1 MPDRVEETRMGAEEG
16 ASDSE
21 LRRVRAQY
29 ERSFDAGQTIF
40 EPGDPARELYIVQ
53 QGEVDVLRPT
63 GSGTRPV
70 DRVKPGEFFGE
81 MSVVLGGRRSVRAV
95 AVSDARVLEID
106 RETFQ
111 NMCLERPEIALR
123 VIERLTVRVLQLEER
138 MGTLAVTE
146 LIRSVVSHLIEAA
159 SPEGDGHL
167 VDTSLRDI
175 AQRSGLSMLDAHR
188 AVQEL
193 IDLKLVRLEQDVLR
207 VPDLE
212 ALRGYPDAA

>member
-1 MPDRVEETRMGAEEG
+1 MGEVQEA
-16 ASDSE
+16 DPE

-29 ERSFDAGQTIF
+29 ERSFGAGETIF

-53 QGEVDVLRPT
+53 AGEVDVLRPT

-70 DRVKPGEFFGE
+70 DRVRPGEFFGE

-95 AVSDARVLEID
+95 AVTEARVLEID
-106 RETFQ
+106 RDTFQ
-111 NMCLERPEIALR
+111 AMCLDRPEIALR

-146 LIRSVVSHLIEAA
+146 LIRPVVA
-159 SPEGDGHL
+159 HL
-167 VDTSLRDI
+167 VAVARPDGDDHRAETSLRDI
-175 AQRSGLSMLDAHR
+175 AQGAGLSMLDAHR

-193 IDLKLVRLEQDVLR
+193 IDLKLVRLENDLLR
-207 VPDLE
+207 VPDLD
-212 ALRGYPDAA
+212 ALRGHPEGEPDLPHA

>member
-1 MPDRVEETRMGAEEG
+1 MGEVQAEADPD
-16 ASDSE
+16 

-53 QGEVDVLRPT
+53 AGEVEVLRPT

-70 DRVKPGEFFGE
+70 DLVRPGEFFGE

-106 RETFQ
+106 RDTFQ
-111 NMCLERPEIALR
+111 SMCLDRPEIALR

-146 LIRSVVSHLIEAA
+146 LIRSVVALLLEAA
-159 SPEGDGHL
+159 SSEGDEHR
-167 VDTSLRDI
+167 VDLSLRDI
-175 AQRSGLSMLDAHR
+175 ADRAGLSMLDAHR

-193 IDLKLVRLEQDVLR
+193 IDLKLVRLEQDQLWIA
-207 VPDLE
+207 DLT
-212 ALRGYPDAA
+212 ALRGYGDEAGPQAA

>member
-1 MPDRVEETRMGAEEG
+1 MGEVQAEPDP
-16 ASDSE
+16 E

-29 ERSFDAGQTIF
+29 ERSFRAGETIF

-53 QGEVDVLRPT
+53 SGEVEVLRPT

-70 DRVKPGEFFGE
+70 DRVRPGEFFGE

-106 RETFQ
+106 RDTFHS
-111 NMCLERPEIALR
+111 MCLDRPEIALR

-146 LIRSVVSHLIEAA
+146 LIRSVVAVLLDAA
-159 SPEGDGHL
+159 APEGVEHRVEL
-167 VDTSLRDI
+167 SLRDI
-175 AQRSGLSMLDAHR
+175 AVGAGLSMLDAHR

-193 IDLKLVRLEQDVLR
+193 IDLKLVRLDQDLLWVSDLDALR
-207 VPDLE
+207 V
-212 ALRGYPDAA
+212 YPDAGASRAA

>member
-1 MPDRVEETRMGAEEG
+1 MGEVQAEG
-16 ASDSE
+16 DPE
-21 LRRVRAQY
+21 LRRVRARY
-29 ERSFDAGQTIF
+29 ERSFQAGQTVF

-53 QGEVDVLRPT
+53 AGEVEVLRPT

-70 DRVKPGEFFGE
+70 DRVRPGEFFGE

-95 AVSDARVLEID
+95 ALTDARVLEID

-111 NMCLERPEIALR
+111 TMCLDRPEIALR

-146 LIRSVVSHLIEAA
+146 LIHSVAGVLIDAA
-159 SPEGDGHL
+159 APEGDEHHVAL
-167 VDTSLRDI
+167 SLRDI
-175 AQRSGLSMLDAHR
+175 AAGAGLSMLDAHR

-193 IDLKLVRLEQDVLR
+193 IDLKLIRLDQDSLR
-207 VPDLE
+207 VADLA
-212 ALRGYPDAA
+212 ALRAYPDGASPAD

>member
-1 MPDRVEETRMGAEEG
+1 MGEVQA
-16 ASDSE
+16 ATDPE
-21 LRRVRAQY
+21 LRRIRAQY
-29 ERSFDAGQTIF
+29 ERIFRAGETIF

-53 QGEVDVLRPT
+53 AGEVEVLRPT

-70 DRVKPGEFFGE
+70 DRVRPGEFFGE

-111 NMCLERPEIALR
+111 TMCLDRPEIALR
-123 VIERLTVRVLQLEER
+123 VIERLSVRVLQLEER

-146 LIRSVVSHLIEAA
+146 LIRSVVAVLIETAE
-159 SPEGDGHL
+159 PEGDDHR
-167 VDTSLRDI
+167 VDASLREI
-175 AQRSGLSMLDAHR
+175 AESSGLSMLDAHR

-193 IDLKLVRLEQDVLR
+193 IDLKLVRLEDDLLR
-207 VPDLE
+207 VSDLQ
-212 ALRGYPDAA
+212 ALRAYPDSDSEAS

>member
-1 MPDRVEETRMGAEEG
+1 MGGVQAE
-16 ASDSE
+16 SDPE

-29 ERSFDAGQTIF
+29 ERSFGAGETIF

-53 QGEVDVLRPT
+53 AGEVEVLRPT

-70 DRVKPGEFFGE
+70 DLVRPGEFFGE

-106 RETFQ
+106 RDTFQ
-111 NMCLERPEIALR
+111 SMCLDRPEIALR

-146 LIRSVVSHLIEAA
+146 LIRSVVALLLEAA
-159 SPEGDGHL
+159 SSEGDEHR
-167 VDTSLRDI
+167 VDLSLRDI
-175 AQRSGLSMLDAHR
+175 ADRAGLSMLDAHR

-193 IDLKLVRLEQDVLR
+193 IDLKLVRLEQDQLWIA
-207 VPDLE
+207 DLT
-212 ALRGYPDAA
+212 ALRGYGDEAGPQAA